1 VHLHCPS
8 LQVEDAVVMFDH
20 ENRRPRGFGFIT
32 FSEEEAVE
40 AVFGRGTIQTIHDK
54 QIEIKRAVPRD
65 SMPPSP
71 RTLGQQGQGLGPL
84 QRRRRRCWCRSTMC
98 LCSCSARRESSS
110 TLEST

>member
-1 VHLHCPS
+1 
-8 LQVEDAVVMFDH
+8 MFDH

-71 RTLGQQGQGLGPL
+71 RTLGQQGQGLL
-84 QRRRRRCWCRSTMC
+84 W
-98 LCSCSARRESSS
+98 
-110 TLEST
+110 